1 MQKYDYV
8 IIGGGVA
15 GTVAAETIRQ
25 NDENGTI
32 AIISDE
38 PYPFYSR
45 IMLSKS
51 NFFLGK
57 VPLESIFRHD
67 HDWYVK
73 NTIDLKNGVR
83 ATALNADTKTITLNS
98 NESLAYTKLLLA
110 IGGCART
117 LGLANETIKGIYCVR
132 TLDDAKNIINTIKTA
147 HKAIVVGAG
156 FIGFEM
162 CDILKLAGLDV
173 TLIIRE
179 PFFWGHLLNQ
189 KAGNILEK
197 TMADH
202 GIAIIKEDEI
212 ASIEGKE
219 TLTGIA
225 TKNGHRIKADVLTV
239 GVGVTCPIDVLHA
252 QESIQNKQ
260 GIVTNE
266 YLETS
271 QKDIWAA
278 GDCAEYFDTIL
289 DEYVQ
294 MGNWAN
300 AQLQGK
306 IAGLNMTGK
315 RTAFAAVTNYTCSG
329 FGLSIAFVGDVR
341 KGEGKELIERIPDDT
356 RSYCHVIIKDNRVIG
371 AAMINR
377 TAELPAITALIKNK
391 IDISNKKDILVSGN
405 IATL

>member
-1 MQKYDYV
+1 MLQH
-8 IIGGGVA
+8 IIPSKARRKILELFFQHPSENYYLRRV
-15 GTVAAETIRQ
+15 VRET
-25 NDENGTI
+25 DEEVNAVKRELDI
-32 AIISDE
+32 LSDE
-38 PYPFYSR
+38 
-45 IMLSKS
+45 
-51 NFFLGK
+51 
-57 VPLESIFRHD
+57 
-67 HDWYVK
+67 
-73 NTIDLKNGVR
+73 
-83 ATALNADTKTITLNS
+83 
-98 NESLAYTKLLLA
+98 KLLLKERRLNKVYYTLNKNYHFYDEFLRIFTKTGLISTLIYKNLSK
-110 IGGCART
+110 IGK
-117 LGLANETIKGIYCVR
+117 IKFIALS
-132 TLDDAKNIINTIKTA
+132 TKFAKNI
-147 HKAIVVGAG
+147 
-156 FIGFEM
+156 
-162 CDILKLAGLDV
+162 
-173 TLIIRE
+173 
-179 PFFWGHLLNQ
+179 
-189 KAGNILEK
+189 
-197 TMADH
+197 
-202 GIAIIKEDEI
+202 IIKEDEI
-212 ASIEGKE
+212 AFIEGKE

-315 RTAFAAVTNYTCSG
+315 RTAFAAVTTYTCSG